1 MKKENEYAQI
11 LTSFVND
18 QNIKNN
24 RKKSVETKENTN
36 KSMKIEEENIIS
48 YNSKKQKAEILE
60 NQNENLLEKLQNLEY
75 KFQKLE
81 EFTGQ
86 KNVEEFCSKFKKNAQ
101 KNYDLFLTISMIS
114 KQAKQL
120 EKEIRDL
127 EDEIETIK
135 KKKKTVQGVEKVSL
149 LKELKSKTQKLI
161 QKQDKYENES
171 KKKLDEFKAI
181 KGLIYN
187 VYSIMDCMEISKET
201 NKIIMNKGVNESN
214 TILFLSDIETRLKS
228 IKKCFELEKASD
240 DLQETKVKP
249 NETIKDRLNPRHI
262 NDQMKLF
269 FANLD
274 ISKLKTF
281 EKIKLNQKPDE
292 IKFENIFEFSNQ
304 VLFELDETV
313 RNNQLGRKNNK
324 FGMKKKM

>member
-24 RKKSVETKENTN
+24 RKKSVETKDNPN

-86 KNVEEFCSKFKKNAQ
+86 RNVEEFCSKFKKNAQ

-120 EKEIRDL
+120 EKEIRDT
-127 EDEIETIK
+127 EDEIDSIK
-135 KKKKTVQGVEKVSL
+135 KHKKTSQGIEKVSL

-161 QKQDKYENES
+161 QKQDKYENEA
-171 KKKLDEFKAI
+171 KKKIDEFKAI

-187 VYSIMDCMEISKET
+187 IYSILECVEITKESNRILMD
-201 NKIIMNKGVNESN
+201 KGVNENNSM
-214 TILFLSDIETRLKS
+214 LFLSDIETRLKV
-228 IKKCFELEKASD
+228 IKKSFELEKQSD
-240 DLQETKVKP
+240 DMQEMKNKHH
-249 NETIKDRLNPRHI
+249 ETIKDRLNPRHV

-292 IKFENIFEFSNQ
+292 IKFDNIYEFSNQ

-324 FGMKKKM
+324 FGMKKK